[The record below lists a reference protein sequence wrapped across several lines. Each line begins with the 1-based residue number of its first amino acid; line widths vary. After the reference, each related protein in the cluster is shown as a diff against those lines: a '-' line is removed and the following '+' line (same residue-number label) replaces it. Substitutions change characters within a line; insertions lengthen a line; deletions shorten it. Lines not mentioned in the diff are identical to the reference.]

1 MTYTRLNPTAA
12 SQLKVQVVGLT
23 GTWAASAATT
33 LTKAIPAV
41 TGYTPIG
48 LVGAT
53 TGHGSVVLIR
63 ALTQGGN
70 ILVEG
75 RNLTSGS
82 ASANA
87 SAIVLYAKS

>member
-1 MTYTRLNPTAA
+1 MGYSRINPTTA
-12 SQLKVQVVGLT
+12 SQLRVETVGLT

-33 LTKAIPAV
+33 LTKDIPAV

-63 ALTQGGN
+63 ALTQGGQ
-70 ILVEG
+70 IVVEG

-82 ASANA
+82 AAANA
-87 SAIVLYAKS
+87 SARVLYAKS